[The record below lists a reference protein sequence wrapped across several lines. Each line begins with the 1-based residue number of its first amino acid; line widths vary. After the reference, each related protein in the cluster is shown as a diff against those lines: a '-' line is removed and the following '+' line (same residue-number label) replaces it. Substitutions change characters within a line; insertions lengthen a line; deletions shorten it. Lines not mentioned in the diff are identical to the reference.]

1 MSTWKTSK
9 RTKISTWDKKKIL
22 LLKRKMSTW
31 KNSRHEIK
39 TSTWNENLE
48 NRSNSRTG
56 ITNQSEFER
65 KANKRREN
73 WSEESRHWFSCCTLL
88 VEKFARVVWTSSITK
103 TNGNRVITFDTQV
116 KTALSFWKPWPS
128 LWERPF
134 LQSRALWPGIWKVE
148 RLDLNLLWYKRYT
161 LFCYGINCGDTLHK
175 RFETR
180 TISSSCLVRSM
191 VTSLPK
197 GTVVK

>member
-1 MSTWKTSK
+1 M
-9 RTKISTWDKKKIL
+9 KISKIEVI
-22 LLKRKMSTW
+22 
-31 KNSRHEIK
+31 HELV
-39 TSTWNENLE
+39 SL
-48 NRSNSRTG
+48 
-56 ITNQSEFER
+56 TNQNSNA
-65 KANKRREN
+65 KQINAAGAKPGKTGVRRVVIG
-73 WSEESRHWFSCCTLL
+73 CTWL

-103 TNGNRVITFDTQV
+103 TNGDRVITFDTQV

-148 RLDLNLLWYKRYT
+148 RVDLNLLWYKRYC
-161 LFCYGINCGDTLHK
+161 LFCYGINCGDALHK